1 VEIDNKRRRIQPMI
15 IIHAGFQVL
24 KEKEEEFLDEI
35 YKLVD
40 ASREESGNVSYHL
53 MKDTEKTNA
62 YLMVEV
68 WKDHEAVQ
76 SHNGSEHFTSFIS
89 KAKPY
94 LSAPLDVKIYDGN
107 LLERS

>member
-1 VEIDNKRRRIQPMI
+1 MI

-53 MKDTEKTNA
+53 LKDTEKTNA

-68 WKDHEAVQ
+68 WRDHEAVQ
-76 SHNGSEHFTSFIS
+76 SHNGSEHLTTFLE
-89 KAKPY
+89 KAKLY
-94 LSAPLDVKIYDGN
+94 LSAPADVNVYDANQLGK
-107 LLERS
+107 